1 MGRLLNRKL
10 NQTVVYWAPKSIDE
24 FGQRTFESPIEV
36 TCRCEEGQFLSV
48 DSQGKEFSARFQ
60 LLSSIELQREGWIY
74 TGTLAEAGNTSPQE
88 LGGAEIVQVSS
99 AKNVKGSDT
108 VYTILAG
115 K

>member
-10 NQTVVYWAPKSIDE
+10 NQRIVYWAPKSVDE
-24 FGQRTFESPIEV
+24 FGQRTFV
-36 TCRCEEGQFLSV
+36 TPVEIDCRCEEGQFLSV

-60 LLSSIELQREGWIY
+60 LLSAVELQREGWIY
-74 TGTLAEAGNTSPQE
+74 IGTLVEAGNKSPQE

-115 K
+115 R